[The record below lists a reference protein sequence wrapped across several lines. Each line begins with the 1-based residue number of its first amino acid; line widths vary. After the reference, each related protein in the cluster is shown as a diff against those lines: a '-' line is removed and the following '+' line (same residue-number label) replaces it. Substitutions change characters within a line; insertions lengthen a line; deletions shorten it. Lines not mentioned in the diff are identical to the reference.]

1 MDFGFV
7 DILTLLGAL
16 GLFIFG
22 MKVMSEGIQKAA
34 GSKMRQILGAM
45 TSNRFKGIMTG
56 FVLTSLVQSSSA
68 TTVMV
73 VSFVNAGLLTLI
85 ESIGVIMGA
94 NIGTT
99 ITAWLIA
106 IIGFKVKIS
115 AAALPIIAVG
125 FPLLFAKRNTVKAWG
140 EILIGFAVLF
150 LGLSELKSS
159 VPDLNA
165 NPQMLEF
172 LTTYTEMGFL
182 SVILFV
188 LIGSAI
194 TIIVQSSSASM
205 ALTLVMANSGWIPFE
220 LAAAMV
226 LGENIGTTITANLAA
241 IVGNV
246 HAKRAARAHFIFN
259 VFGVIWMLFLFK
271 PFLGGIDMYM
281 QWYTGNSP
289 SDPGHPETI
298 PIALSIFHTI
308 FNITNTLI
316 LVWFAPF
323 IANVV
328 TRMVIA
334 TGKDE
339 FNLEYIGS
347 QLIRT
352 PDISILEARKE
363 ITKFA
368 RITSKMSSTV
378 QVFLKGKKGQKNKP
392 FDRVSRYEEITDS
405 LEVEISRF
413 LSKVAEGNLSV
424 SLSNKIRGFLSI
436 NNDLE
441 RIGDYYYQ
449 ISLAIQ
455 RKNEGKLGFSND
467 QTKNINELF
476 SLVDESI
483 EIMINNLKGED
494 ETVDLEAA
502 RIKEREINAKR
513 NELRRAHLR
522 DLEKGNHDII
532 SSVIYSDIFSI
543 LERIG
548 DHVLNVSEALVGDKN

>member
-1 MDFGFV
+1 
-7 DILTLLGAL
+7 
-16 GLFIFG
+16 
-22 MKVMSEGIQKAA
+22 
-34 GSKMRQILGAM
+34 
-45 TSNRFKGIMTG
+45 
-56 FVLTSLVQSSSA
+56 
-68 TTVMV
+68 
-73 VSFVNAGLLTLI
+73 
-85 ESIGVIMGA
+85 
-94 NIGTT
+94 
-99 ITAWLIA
+99 
-106 IIGFKVKIS
+106 
-115 AAALPIIAVG
+115 
-125 FPLLFAKRNTVKAWG
+125 
-140 EILIGFAVLF
+140 
-150 LGLSELKSS
+150 
-159 VPDLNA
+159 
-165 NPQMLEF
+165 
-172 LTTYTEMGFL
+172 
-182 SVILFV
+182 
-188 LIGSAI
+188 
-194 TIIVQSSSASM
+194 M

-259 VFGVIWMLFLFK
+259 VFGVIWMLFLFT
-271 PFLGGIDMYM
+271 PFLAGIDTYM
-281 QWYTGNSP
+281 EWNTGNSP
-289 SDPGHPETI
+289 FDSAHPETI

-339 FNLEYIGS
+339 FHLEFIGA

-368 RITSKMSSTV
+368 KITSRMSSLV

-392 FDRVSRYEEITDS
+392 FDRISRYEEITDR

-424 SLSNKIRGFLSI
+424 SLSNRIRGFLSI

-455 RKNEGKLGFSND
+455 RKNEGSLWFSNE

-476 SLVDESI
+476 ALVDQSI
-483 EIMINNLKGED
+483 SIMISNLNGDDDKLD
-494 ETVDLEAA
+494 IEAA
-502 RIKEREINAKR
+502 RIKERQINAKR
-513 NELRRAHLR
+513 NELRREHLR
-522 DLEKGNHDII
+522 DLEKGQHDII

-548 DHVLNVSEALVGDKN
+548 DHVLNVSEALIRDKN